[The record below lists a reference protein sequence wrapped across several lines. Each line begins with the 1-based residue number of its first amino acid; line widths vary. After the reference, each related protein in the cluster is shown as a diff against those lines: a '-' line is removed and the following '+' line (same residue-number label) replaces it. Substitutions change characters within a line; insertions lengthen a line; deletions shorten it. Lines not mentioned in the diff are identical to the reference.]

1 MRFNFNFNERT
12 AMLPVLDA
20 YLATQFA
27 KNFTAAL
34 EIGVYKGGW
43 LLTLIDNNSSIIT
56 IGIDPYPNLEI
67 IRKSF
72 TNECDRLDLKERL
85 CLYSSFNELLN
96 SKNNLVTYDI
106 IHLDGEHSQS
116 QVNQDLKDLLPL
128 FKENGILIID
138 DIFYH
143 SYPGV
148 TAAAFSFI
156 KDNKL
161 SPFLF
166 TEKKIYIC
174 KPSFYTQYYEKTI
187 SILNSIE
194 INYEENEKL
203 NSEAS
208 YAQSNSIFGYNLII
222 TPEKLKSKEIVNML
236 KVMNL
241 DLPLSIKIKNI
252 FRNLLPPKLLELVQF
267 LKAKLIQKKLL

>member
-1 MRFNFNFNERT
+1 
-12 AMLPVLDA
+12 MLPVLDG
-20 YLATQFA
+20 YLATQFS
-27 KNFTAAL
+27 KNFTSAL

-43 LLTLIDNNSSIIT
+43 LFTLIDNNLNIVA

-72 TNECDRLDLKERL
+72 TNERDRFGLEKNIY
-85 CLYSSFNELLN
+85 LYSSFNELSD
-96 SKNNLVTYDI
+96 SKHNLVTYDI

-116 QVNQDLKDLLPL
+116 QVNQDLKNLLPL
-128 FKENGILIID
+128 LKDNGLLIID

-148 TAAAFSFI
+148 TAATFSFI
-156 KDNKL
+156 KDNNL

-174 KPSFYTQYYEKTI
+174 NPSYYTKYYEKTI
-187 SILNSIE
+187 SILNSLK

-203 NSEAS
+203 NSKPS
-208 YAQSNSIFGYNLII
+208 YAQSNSIFGFNLII

-236 KVMNL
+236 EVMNL
-241 DLPLSIKIKNI
+241 TLPLSMKIKNT
-252 FRNLLPPKLLELVQF
+252 FRNFLPPKFLELVQF
-267 LKAKLIQKKLL
+267 SKSKLIRNKLI